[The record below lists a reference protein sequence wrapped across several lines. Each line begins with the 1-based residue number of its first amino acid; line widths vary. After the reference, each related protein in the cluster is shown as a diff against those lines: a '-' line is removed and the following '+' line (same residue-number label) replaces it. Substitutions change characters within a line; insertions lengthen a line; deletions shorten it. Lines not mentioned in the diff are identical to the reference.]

1 MNRVYSFS
9 GRGRNVKETEQ
20 RPAHVGQSAV
30 VYITIHAER
39 SGRML
44 SVWLIPGMPEGRE
57 GKACFL
63 LQPPKGLRFLAPD

>member
-20 RPAHVGQSAV
+20 RPAHLGQSAV

-39 SGRML
+39 KWQEVV
-44 SVWLIPGMPEGRE
+44 SVVNTW
-57 GKACFL
+57 
-63 LQPPKGLRFLAPD
+63 DT

>member
-1 MNRVYSFS
+1 MYRVYSFS

-44 SVWLIPGMPEGRE
+44 SVWLIPEMPEG
-57 GKACFL
+57 G
-63 LQPPKGLRFLAPD
+63 